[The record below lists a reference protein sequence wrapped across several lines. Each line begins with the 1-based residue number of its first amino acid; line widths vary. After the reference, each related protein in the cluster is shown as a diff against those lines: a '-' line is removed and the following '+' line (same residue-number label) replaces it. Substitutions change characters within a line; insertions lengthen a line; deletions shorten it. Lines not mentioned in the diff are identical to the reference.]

1 MYIKIEQLR
10 VSVSVLHDHI
20 VGTDSALLS
29 ALRNSPSQLALP
41 LVVGQRFRAPH
52 IAIGGSWLLLWKNT
66 FAFLRGAGCAL
77 NCTHT
82 LVRQCKSAL
91 VWLCSRVYSN
101 VHWVEPAL
109 GSPSSIFTRQ
119 EWRITRACPTLVSP
133 AVILPRH

>member
-1 MYIKIEQLR
+1 M
-10 VSVSVLHDHI
+10 SVLHIHI
-20 VGTDSALLS
+20 VGTDSTLLS
-29 ALRNSPSQLALP
+29 AVRNTPSQLALS
-41 LVVGQRFRAPH
+41 LVVGQRFKLQSSPH
-52 IAIGGSWLLLWKNT
+52 CNGRSWLLLWKNT
-66 FAFLRGAGCAL
+66 FAFLCGAGCAL

>member
-1 MYIKIEQLR
+1 M
-10 VSVSVLHDHI
+10 SVLHIHI
-20 VGTDSALLS
+20 VGTLDRTLLS

-41 LVVGQRFRAPH
+41 LASSCGSEVQSSPH
-52 IAIGGSWLLLWKNT
+52 CNGRSWLLLWKNT
-66 FAFLRGAGCAL
+66 FAFLCGVGCAL
-77 NCTHT
+77 NCTPT

-91 VWLCSRVYSN
+91 VWFCSRVYSN

-133 AVILPRH
+133 GFTSPTDSKVTS